1 VPLKIHA
8 EDQYAEVPAQMPL
21 ATLQASLPEHLHYA
35 APSLERSVGDWVHSG
50 GVGLL
55 TASPV
60 RRDVLGLSYR
70 SDHGLT
76 EAGGRVVKNV
86 SGYDLVRLI
95 VGADPSLQRTR
106 TLETLT
112 LRLRPRPVIAER
124 EETRPEDQLDFSFAE
139 LEALGAVFGLAY
151 RVDDSGLWQ
160 VRGVWWGAARGW
172 GRPAPDPVPA
182 HAQLRDRLGMFP
194 RPEPERTE
202 LEQRLL
208 AVL

>member
-1 VPLKIHA
+1 MPLKIQA
-8 EDQYAEVPAQMPL
+8 EDQYAEVPAEMTL

-35 APSLERSVGDWVHSG
+35 APRLERSVGDWVRSG

-76 EAGGRVVKNV
+76 AAGGRVVKNV

-95 VGADPSLQRTR
+95 VGADPSLQRTLA
-106 TLETLT
+106 LETVT

-124 EETRPEDQLDFSFAE
+124 EETRPEDQLEFSFAE
-139 LEALGAVFGLAY
+139 LAALGAVFGLAY
-151 RVDDSGLWQ
+151 RMGDSGLWQ

-182 HAQLRDRLGMFP
+182 NAQLCDRLGAFP
-194 RPEPERTE
+194 RAVPERAE
-202 LEQRLL
+202 LERQLL

>member
-1 VPLKIHA
+1 MPLKIQA
-8 EDQYAEVPAQMPL
+8 EDQYAEAPAEMTL
-21 ATLQASLPEHLHYA
+21 AALQASLPEHLHYA
-35 APSLERSVGDWVHSG
+35 APRLHLSVGDWVRSG

-55 TASPV
+55 TGSPV

-70 SDHGLT
+70 SDYGLT

-86 SGYDLVRLI
+86 SGYDLVRLV
-95 VGADPSLQRTR
+95 VGSDPSLQRTL
-106 TLETLT
+106 TLETVI

-124 EETRPEDQLDFSFAE
+124 EESRPEDQLDFSFAE

-151 RVDDSGLWQ
+151 RVGDSGVWQ

-182 HAQLRDRLGMFP
+182 NAQLRDRLGAFP
-194 RPEPERTE
+194 RAEPERSG
-202 LEQRLL
+202 LEQQLL